1 MDQVGKIEKING
13 NKATISVRRPS
24 GCGTS
29 CASCGGNCKLN
40 NVLFETDI
48 TSDYN
53 VGDYVEITTENEV
66 VFKQI
71 FILYGVPFI
80 LMMATI
86 GIVQLLL
93 DSPNTDMISA
103 VASVASL
110 AVSYFILKAYDKR
123 EMKKNTLKFT
133 VGRKLY
139 Q

>member
-13 NKATISVRRPS
+13 NKATISVRRS
-24 GCGTS
+24 GTCKRS
-29 CASCGGNCKLN
+29 CSNCSESSKVN
-40 NVLFETDI
+40 GVIFETDI

-71 FILYGVPFI
+71 FVLYGVPFL

-93 DSPNTDMISA
+93 DSPNKDMISA
-103 VASVASL
+103 VASLASL
-110 AVSYFILKAYDKR
+110 AVSYFILKAYDKS

-133 VGRKLY
+133 VGKKLY
-139 Q
+139 R